1 MNLSDDRSHV
11 GEFSGD
17 NGSGTAKRFHWGHF
31 VAISVLA
38 FFACGST
45 AFQQDQLSPER
56 SQASQQN
63 NRAVESKEP
72 QGTSGVQTPDQGPA
86 AARNGRDKQI
96 VEDSAK
102 LLKLANELKTEADRT
117 TLDTL
122 SVGIIRKA
130 DEVGKLARSIRK
142 NVEGVWP
149 SANANGPR

>member
-1 MNLSDDRSHV
+1 MNVSDDRSHL
-11 GEFSGD
+11 GEFSGN
-17 NGSGTAKRFHWGHF
+17 NGPGTTKRFHWGHF
-31 VAISVLA
+31 AAISALA
-38 FFACGST
+38 FLACGST

-72 QGTSGVQTPDQGPA
+72 QGTPGNRPGEAQA
-86 AARNGRDKQI
+86 AARSERDKQI
-96 VEDSAK
+96 IEDSAK

-142 NVEGVWP
+142 NVEGVGP
-149 SANANGPR
+149 SANVNGRR

>member
-11 GEFSGD
+11 SEFSGD
-17 NGSGTAKRFHWGHF
+17 NGPGTTKRFHWGHF

-38 FFACGST
+38 FLACGST
-45 AFQQDQLSPER
+45 AFQQDRLSRET
-56 SQASQQN
+56 SQAGKQN

-72 QGTSGVQTPDQGPA
+72 QGTPGDRPGEVQA
-86 AARNGRDKQI
+86 AARNERDKQI
-96 VEDSAK
+96 IEDSAK
-102 LLKLANELKTEADRT
+102 LLKLANELKTEADST

-142 NVEGVWP
+142 NFEGVGP
-149 SANANGPR
+149 SADVNGPR